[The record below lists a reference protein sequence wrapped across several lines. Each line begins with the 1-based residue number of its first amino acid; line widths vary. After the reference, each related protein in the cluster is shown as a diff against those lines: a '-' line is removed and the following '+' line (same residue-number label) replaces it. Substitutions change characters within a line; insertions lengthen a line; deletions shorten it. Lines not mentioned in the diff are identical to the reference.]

1 MLALVVILDTNILT
15 VPAQFGVDVF
25 SEAERVLE
33 RNLDFVVL
41 RSVIDEL
48 EQKLADV
55 SRTEGYMFKIALD
68 LTKRCRVIELK
79 EHDQDGSVDD
89 MILKYALTSNGV
101 IATNDREL
109 KERALSQRT
118 PVLFLRGKKQLQLT
132 GYIV

>member
-1 MLALVVILDTNILT
+1 LALAVILDTNILM

-41 RSVIDEL
+41 RDVVDEL
-48 EQKLADV
+48 ERKFADA
-55 SRTEGYMFKIALD
+55 SRTESPMFRIALD
-68 LTKRCRVIELK
+68 LIKRCRIVEPE
-79 EHDQDGSVDD
+79 EHDHDDSVDD
-89 MILKYALTSNGV
+89 VILKYALASDGV

-118 PVLFLRGKKQLQLT
+118 PVLFLRGKKQLQLM